1 MARRARPERSRRREE
16 GFTFLWLIFA
26 LAVVAAGLAAI
37 AQPISLAAQRDRE
50 AELMFRGSQIARAL
64 SSYWAATPGEV
75 KQLPRS
81 LADLV
86 EDRRGARP
94 LRHLR
99 RIYADPFTGSPDWVL
114 VTDDDGRITS
124 VHSRSTATAL
134 RVVDLP
140 RATDAAAVPVSAR
153 LFRFVPV
160 SPASSA
166 SAPEPIPSSA
176 LRSPPIGGSAPSP

>member
-1 MARRARPERSRRREE
+1 MARRARPERSRRREG

-26 LAVVAAGLAAI
+26 LAVAAAGLAAI

-50 AELMFRGSQIARAL
+50 AELMFRGDQIAHAL
-64 SSYWAATPGEV
+64 SSYWAATPGDV
-75 KQLPRS
+75 KQLPLA

-86 EDRRGARP
+86 EDRRGPKP

-114 VTDDDGRITS
+114 VTDDDGRITA
-124 VHSRSTATAL
+124 VHSRSTAAAL

-140 RATDAAAVPVSAR
+140 RSSDAAAVPVSAR

-160 SPASSA
+160 APASSA
-166 SAPEPIPSSA
+166 SAPEPSPSSA
-176 LRSPPIGGSAPSP
+176 LRAPPNAGSAPSP